1 MALLNIGVENLR
13 CASGDF
19 PRSRRHGYWKY
30 WNCGTLF
37 TSLRFASLVESM
49 WDPQHKPSP
58 GVKALK
64 QTTGDGVS
72 LWIRDW
78 ILALLLL
85 LGFFYWGAVPT
96 TGVSCCGS
104 RACIYIYIH
113 MFDDDI
119 FAWWFH
125 HEKKGHLLDDDLYYV
140 FRGWNHQF
148 HGDFRIPMIQHP
160 ASASVPVTSP
170 HQGWERSHGSGQSQR
185 HLRDI
190 FLDYFSRFFYGLIV
204 WLVVSNM
211 NFIFHFICGIILP
224 NWFSYVSEGWL
235 NHQASLIVIL
245 VEYSWD
251 SHS

>member
-1 MALLNIGVENLR
+1 
-13 CASGDF
+13 
-19 PRSRRHGYWKY
+19 
-30 WNCGTLF
+30 
-37 TSLRFASLVESM
+37 M

-104 RACIYIYIH
+104 RACIYIIIYIYIH

-190 FLDYFSRFFYGLIV
+190 FLDYFSRFFLWFNSLVGGFKHEFYFPFHMWDNPSQLI
-204 WLVVSNM
+204 
-211 NFIFHFICGIILP
+211 FICFRGVAQP
-224 NWFSYVSEGWL
+224 PSKFNSDTSGVFMG
-235 NHQASLIVIL
+235 
-245 VEYSWD
+245 
-251 SHS
+251 

>member
-1 MALLNIGVENLR
+1 
-13 CASGDF
+13 
-19 PRSRRHGYWKY
+19 
-30 WNCGTLF
+30 
-37 TSLRFASLVESM
+37 M

-85 LGFFYWGAVPT
+85 LGFFI
-96 TGVSCCGS
+96 GVQFQQRGCLVVVQGLVYIYII
-104 RACIYIYIH
+104 IYIYIH